1 MGLLPAT
8 IEPMI
13 SQAVADNSVIA
24 EMYLRMTCAVIYRY
38 SGNDAQ
44 AIRHI
49 DRAIALALPDK
60 CYGFLAEYCRT
71 NYYLSR

>member
-8 IEPMI
+8 IGPMI

-38 SGNDAQ
+38 SGNAAQ

-49 DRAIALALPDK
+49 DSAIALALPDK
-60 CYGFLAEYCRT
+60 LYGFLAEYCQT
-71 NYYLSR
+71 NSYLWR

>member
-24 EMYLRMTCAVIYRY
+24 EMYMRMT
-38 SGNDAQ
+38 
-44 AIRHI
+44 
-49 DRAIALALPDK
+49 
-60 CYGFLAEYCRT
+60 
-71 NYYLSR
+71 